1 MSGSAARDSYDLAT
15 GLRDRLSDGVKPEPV
30 NVVIPELQR
39 LAREHLGEGESVEVR
54 SGDGDGAIDI
64 RVHAWSVG
72 PIRRSVRPRRP

>member
-30 NVVIPELQR
+30 SVVIPELQR
-39 LAREHLGEGESVEVR
+39 LARQHLGESIEVR
-54 SGDGDGAIDI
+54 TGEGDGAIDI

-72 PIRRSVRPRRP
+72 RVRRSARPKKP